1 MDRDDYGKI
10 KLEIPGR
17 YTTKGQK
24 YGYDHILMMT
34 AGADTVYQGKITDS
48 VVAFKRLKPSIYA
61 FRIIADKDGNGKWS
75 TGDLLGRKQPEI
87 VFPGPQPLVLKAG
100 WDHTLEFEQKP
111 KAAGKADGGKGKNSN
126 KNR

>member
-1 MDRDDYGKI
+1 
-10 KLEIPGR
+10 
-17 YTTKGQK
+17 
-24 YGYDHILMMT
+24 
-34 AGADTVYQGKITDS
+34 
-48 VVAFKRLKPSIYA
+48 LKPSIYA

>member
-1 MDRDDYGKI
+1 
-10 KLEIPGR
+10 
-17 YTTKGQK
+17 
-24 YGYDHILMMT
+24 
-34 AGADTVYQGKITDS
+34 
-48 VVAFKRLKPSIYA
+48 
-61 FRIIADKDGNGKWS
+61 
-75 TGDLLGRKQPEI
+75 LGRKQPEI